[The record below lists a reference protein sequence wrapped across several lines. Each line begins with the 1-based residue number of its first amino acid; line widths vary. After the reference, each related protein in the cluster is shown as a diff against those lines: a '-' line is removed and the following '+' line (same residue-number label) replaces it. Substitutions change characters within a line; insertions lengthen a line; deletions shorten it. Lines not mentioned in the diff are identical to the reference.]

1 MARNEMHKFYY
12 VVGWKND
19 YGYNCTVMDFVE
31 GVNIAGAF
39 GDADLVRPC
48 KTRKQAYELGQAWNE
63 QRLERQRMANAV
75 KKAETTPTTA
85 ETRNGYIDE
94 WASETLVLFA
104 EDHEGESFRSVE
116 EFYKSVRE
124 YGRDSYSCN
133 WFTESEESAVE
144 EINTNREFYA
154 EVAERAKA
162 SGTEFTFLTKFP
174 MDYLDSAYGEILGLW
189 AEKFFET
196 HPIANYTTLDE
207 RVIAEI
213 KARMTDNGTGI
224 ADMAFGR

>member
-1 MARNEMHKFYY
+1 MGRNEMHKFYY

-19 YGYNCTVMDFVE
+19 YGYNCTVMGFVE

-63 QRLERQRMANAV
+63 QRLERQRIANAA
-75 KKAETTPTTA
+75 KKAETTPITA
-85 ETRNGYIDE
+85 ERRNGYIDE

-104 EDHEGESFRSVE
+104 EDHEGKTYDTTANFYRAVRKYGSDAYSDNWWTEDENAAVKEIE
-116 EFYKSVRE
+116 ENK
-124 YGRDSYSCN
+124 
-133 WFTESEESAVE
+133 
-144 EINTNREFYA
+144 EFYA
-154 EVAERAKA
+154 DVARKAKF
-162 SGTEFTFLTKFP
+162 SGTAFSFNIDNP
-174 MDYLDSAYGEILGLW
+174 MRYLDSVYGTILGLW

-213 KARMTDNGTGI
+213 KVGMTDNGTGI